1 MIDAV
6 EIYLGKAQAS
16 LAGAESEAANGRYD
30 NCANRAYYACFQAG
44 IAALLKVGIR
54 PPNALGHWNHAFVPG
69 QFVGQ
74 LINRRKVYP
83 VSVRETLP
91 LLYQLRQAAD
101 YSDDLVTQTQA
112 LRALRRAR
120 EFVLVVVREQA
131 GESR

>member
-1 MIDAV
+1 MIDPV

-30 NCANRAYYACFQAG
+30 NCANRAYYASFQAA

-54 PPNALGHWNHAFVPG
+54 PSNALGHWNHAFVPG

-74 LINRRKVYP
+74 LVNRRKLYP
-83 VSVRETLP
+83 VSVRETLS

-101 YSDDLVTQTQA
+101 YSDDLITQTQA

-120 EFVLVVVREQA
+120 ELVQLVVRDLS
-131 GESR
+131 GGSR

>member
-1 MIDAV
+1 MIDPV

-30 NCANRAYYACFQAG
+30 NCANRAYSACFQAAV
-44 IAALLKVGIR
+44 AALLRAGIR
-54 PPNALGHWNHAFVPG
+54 SPSDQGHWSHTFVPG

-74 LINRRKVYP
+74 LVNRRKLYP
-83 VSVRETLP
+83 IAVRDTLP

-120 EFVLVVVREQA
+120 EFLRAVQA
-131 GESR
+131 QPRESR